1 MKAFQPVHFKSLL
14 GWKTRDIDLQFAAI
28 KTDPES
34 NRLRNTQMLDWER
47 RDVNPNSSTRGSCN
61 LCQLHLMATSH
72 QYLPQHDNE
81 DSSS

>member
-1 MKAFQPVHFKSLL
+1 MKASQPLHFKSLL

-61 LCQLHLMATSH
+61 LCQFHLMATSH
-72 QYLPQHDNE
+72 EYLPQHDNE